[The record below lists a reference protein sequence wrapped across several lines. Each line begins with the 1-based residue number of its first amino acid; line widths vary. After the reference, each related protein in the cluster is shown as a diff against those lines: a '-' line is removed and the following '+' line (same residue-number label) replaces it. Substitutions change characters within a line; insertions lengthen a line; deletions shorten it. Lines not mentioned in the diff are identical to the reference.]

1 MLLRADSKK
10 GLAVSG
16 QALDFKG
23 LLIDL
28 WSKPGVSIF
37 PLFTVRV

>member
-1 MLLRADSKK
+1 MFQWKALGGRTLLRAEYEG

-28 WSKPGVSIF
+28 
-37 PLFTVRV
+37 